1 VKQDW
6 AAHVFSSRLERQV
19 DANVQGAKTL
29 AHPSHWPKLVTF
41 AVQEFLRDDM
51 PSVSAGVT
59 FYALLAIFPALSAVM
74 SLYGLFADVDD
85 ARRQVAHMHGVIPEG
100 AARVLDDAMLR
111 LSLAQHGGLTMTL
124 IVSVAISLFSANA
137 GMKALL
143 RALTVAYEQ
152 HESRGFIKLNL
163 VSLGFT
169 IGGAV
174 FALLTLACVVG
185 APELLDRLG
194 LKGFGL
200 LSVLR
205 WPALLLLL
213 AVSLSMLYGLG
224 PDRRSRWRLV
234 APGNVVGAV
243 GWTAMSVGFS
253 WYVAHFGSFDR
264 TFGSL
269 GGVAGF
275 MTWIWLS
282 VMVVMFGAEL
292 NAAVETCEPIGR

>member
-1 VKQDW
+1 M
-6 AAHVFSSRLERQV
+6 FSSHLERQV
-19 DANVQGAKTL
+19 QANLQGAKTL
-29 AHPSHWPKLVTF
+29 AHPGHWPRLIVF

-59 FYALLAIFPALSAVM
+59 FYTLLAIFPALSAIV
-74 SLYGLFADVDD
+74 SLYGLFADVEG
-85 ARRQVAHMHGVIPEG
+85 ARRQVAHLAGVIPEG
-100 AARVLDDAMLR
+100 AMRVIGDAMLR

-124 IVSVAISLFSANA
+124 IISVSISLYSANA

-152 HESRGFIKLNL
+152 HEQRGFIKLNL

-169 IGGAV
+169 VGGAA
-174 FALLTLACVVG
+174 FAVLTLGCVVA
-185 APELLDRLG
+185 APELLTRLG
-194 LKGFGL
+194 LRSAIA
-200 LSVLR
+200 LSLLR
-205 WPALLLLL
+205 WPIMLVLLV
-213 AVSLSMLYGLG
+213 VSLSLLYALG

-234 APGNVVGAV
+234 APGNVVAALA
-243 GWTAMSVGFS
+243 WTVMSVGFS
-253 WYVAHFGSFDR
+253 WYVAHFGQFDR

-282 VMVVMFGAEL
+282 MMVVMFGAEL